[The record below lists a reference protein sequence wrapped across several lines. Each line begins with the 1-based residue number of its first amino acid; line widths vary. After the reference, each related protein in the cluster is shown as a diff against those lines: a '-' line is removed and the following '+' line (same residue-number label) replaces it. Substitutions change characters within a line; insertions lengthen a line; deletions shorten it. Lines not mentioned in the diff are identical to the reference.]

1 MTAEA
6 QPFMSGAI
14 SKTIDMPAMA
24 TVEDRAKA
32 YLDRV
37 RRGGRPAWRGETAR
51 TRAPRPFGQLGTV
64 VPRSQV
70 FPSMR
75 CKPPSEPAE
84 VPRPTYAAMNPSA

>member
-6 QPFMSGAI
+6 QPFMSGAT

-37 RRGGRPAWRGETAR
+37 RRGRRPAWRGETER
-51 TRAPRPFGQLGTV
+51 TYAPRPFGPLATV
-64 VPRSQV
+64 VPCSQV
-70 FPSMR
+70 FPLD
-75 CKPPSEPAE
+75 E
-84 VPRPTYAAMNPSA
+84 VQAPERTG